1 MPIVRRSLIVAYTT
15 LRYELHDHILKL
27 TFSRPEKLNAFS
39 RELVRE
45 TIDAFQ
51 LAEADDEVHL
61 IIVTGAGR
69 AFSAGYDIS
78 GVGDEHERSPYG
90 WRLHQ
95 RENLTFSLQ
104 PWQISKPVIAMI
116 NGYCLAGACE
126 FALMCALRVASDK
139 ATFGEPEIRFGAGA
153 PILITPWIVG
163 LTKAKELLY
172 TGDTM
177 DAHEALRLNM
187 INKVVPHDTLEEET
201 YKLARRL
208 LKIAP
213 ENLRLTKQA
222 INKSFELMGLKQ
234 ALEYNVEVVTI
245 METTETEVQRTFNH
259 IKKEKGLRAA
269 LDWRD
274 DRFREE

>member
-1 MPIVRRSLIVAYTT
+1 MPYTT
-15 LRYELHDHILKL
+15 IRYEVHDHILQL
-27 TFSRPEKLNAFS
+27 TFNRPEKLNAFN

-45 TIDAFQ
+45 TIAAFE
-51 LAEADDEVHL
+51 LAEADDEVQL

-78 GVGDEHERSPYG
+78 GARGEQERSPYG

-104 PWQISKPVIAMI
+104 PWQVSKPVIAMI

-126 FALMCALRVASDK
+126 FALLCDLRVASEQ

-187 INKVVPHDTLEEET
+187 INKVVPHEKLEEET
-201 YKLARRL
+201 YKLARRI

-213 ENLRLTKQA
+213 ENVRLTKQA
-222 INKSFELMGLKQ
+222 INKTYELMGLKQ

-245 METTETEVQRTFNH
+245 MENTETEVQRTFNQ
-259 IKKEKGLRAA
+259 IKQEKGLRAA

-274 DRFREE
+274 ARFNE

>member
-1 MPIVRRSLIVAYTT
+1 VCVIKRSAAVPFNTIL
-15 LRYELHDHILKL
+15 YEIQDNILKI
-27 TFSRPEKLNAFS
+27 TFNRPEKLNAFS

-45 TIDAFQ
+45 TIEAFQ
-51 LAEADDEVHL
+51 LADADDEVHL
-61 IIVTGAGR
+61 IVVTGAGR

-78 GVGDEHERSPYG
+78 GGRDEPERSPYN

-95 RENLTFSLQ
+95 RENLNFSLQ
-104 PWQISKPVIAMI
+104 PWQVSKPVIAMV

-126 FALMCALRVASDK
+126 FALMCDLRVASDK

-177 DAHEALRLNM
+177 DAQEALRLNM
-187 INKVVPHDTLEEET
+187 INKVVPHETLQEET
-201 YKLARRL
+201 YKLARRI

-213 ENLRLTKQA
+213 ENVRLTKQA
-222 INKSFELMGLKQ
+222 INKTFEMMGLKH

-245 METTETEVQRTFNH
+245 MENTETEVQRTFNQ
-259 IKKEKGLRAA
+259 IKQEKGLRAA

-274 DRFREE
+274 ARFKE

>member
-1 MPIVRRSLIVAYTT
+1 MVSYTT
-15 LRYELHDHILKL
+15 LGYELHDHILKL
-27 TFSRPEKLNAFS
+27 TFNRPEKLNAFS

-126 FALMCALRVASDK
+126 FALMCDLRVASDK

-187 INKVVPHDTLEEET
+187 INKVVPHDKLEEET

-222 INKSFELMGLKQ
+222 VNKTFELMGLKQ
-234 ALEYNVEVVTI
+234 ALEYNVEVVTV
-245 METTETEVQRTFNH
+245 METTETEVRRTFNQ

>member
-1 MPIVRRSLIVAYTT
+1 VPYTSV
-15 LRYELHDHILKL
+15 LYEVSDHILKL
-27 TFSRPEKLNAFS
+27 TFNRPQKLNAFS

-45 TIDAFQ
+45 VIAAFAQ
-51 LAEADDEVHL
+51 AEADDDVDL

-78 GVGDEHERSPYG
+78 GERPEHERSPYG

-104 PWQISKPVIAMI
+104 PWQASKPVIAMI

-126 FALMCALRVASDK
+126 FALMCDLRVASDQ

-172 TGDTM
+172 TGDTL

-187 INKVVPHDTLEEET
+187 INSVVPHPRLEEET
-201 YKLARRL
+201 YRLARRI

-222 INKSFELMGLKQ
+222 INKTYEMMGLKQ
-234 ALEYNVEVVTI
+234 ALEYNLEVVTI
-245 METTETEVQRTFNH
+245 MENTETEVQRTFNQ
-259 IKKEKGLRAA
+259 IKQEQGLRAA
-269 LDWRD
+269 FAWRD
-274 DRFREE
+274 ARFKE

>member
-1 MPIVRRSLIVAYTT
+1 VPFHTIL
-15 LRYELHDHILKL
+15 YELQDNILKI
-27 TFSRPEKLNAFS
+27 TFNRPEKLNAFS
-39 RELVRE
+39 RELVHE
-45 TIDAFQ
+45 TIEAFQ

-61 IIVTGAGR
+61 IVVTGAGR

-78 GVGDEHERSPYG
+78 GGHNEQERAPYN

-95 RENLTFSLQ
+95 LENLTFSLQ
-104 PWQISKPVIAMI
+104 PWQVSKPVIAMV

-126 FALMCALRVASDK
+126 FALMCDLRVASEQ

-172 TGDTM
+172 TGDM
-177 DAHEALRLNM
+177 LDAQEALRCNM
-187 INKVVPHDTLEEET
+187 INKVVPHEALQDET
-201 YKLARRL
+201 YKLARRI

-213 ENLRLTKQA
+213 ENVRLTKQA
-222 INKSFELMGLKQ
+222 INKTYEMMGLKQ

-245 METTETEVQRTFNH
+245 METTETEVQRTFNQ
-259 IKKEKGLRAA
+259 IKQEKGLRAA

-274 DRFREE
+274 ARFKDS

>member
-1 MPIVRRSLIVAYTT
+1 VPFNTILFDIQ
-15 LRYELHDHILKL
+15 EHILTI
-27 TFSRPEKLNAFS
+27 TFNRPEKLNAFS
-39 RELVRE
+39 RELVHE
-45 TIDAFQ
+45 TIEAFQ

-61 IIVTGAGR
+61 VIVTGAGR

-78 GVGDEHERSPYG
+78 GGRDEGERSPYT

-104 PWQISKPVIAMI
+104 PWQLSKPVIAMV

-126 FALMCALRVASDK
+126 FALMCDLRVSSEK

-187 INKVVPHDTLEEET
+187 VNKVVPHETLREET
-201 YKLARRL
+201 AKLARRI

-213 ENLRLTKQA
+213 ENIRLTKQA
-222 INKSFELMGLKQ
+222 INKSFEMMGLKH

-245 METTETEVQRTFNH
+245 MENTETEVQRTFNQ
-259 IKKEKGLRAA
+259 IKQEKGLRAA

-274 DRFREE
+274 PRFKE

>member
-1 MPIVRRSLIVAYTT
+1 VPFQTILYDVR
-15 LRYELHDHILKL
+15 DNILQI
-27 TFSRPEKLNAFS
+27 TFTRPEKLNAFS

-45 TIDAFQ
+45 TVEAFQ
-51 LAEADDEVHL
+51 LAEADDDVHL

-78 GVGDEHERSPYG
+78 GERNEQERSAYN

-95 RENLTFSLQ
+95 RENLAFSLQ
-104 PWQISKPVIAMI
+104 PWQISKPVIAMV

-126 FALMCALRVASDK
+126 FALMCDLRVASDT

-177 DAHEALRLNM
+177 DAHEALRFNM
-187 INKVVPHDTLEEET
+187 VNKVVPPERLQEET
-201 YKLARRL
+201 YKLARRI

-213 ENLRLTKQA
+213 ENVRLTKQA
-222 INKSFELMGLKQ
+222 INKTYEMMGLKQ

-245 METTETEVQRTFNH
+245 MENTETEIQRTFNQ
-259 IKKEKGLRAA
+259 IKQEQGLRAA

-274 DRFREE
+274 ARFKE

>member
-1 MPIVRRSLIVAYTT
+1 VSYRTIL
-15 LRYELHDHILKL
+15 YEVQDHILKL
-27 TFSRPEKLNAFS
+27 TFNRPEKLNAFN

-51 LAEADDEVHL
+51 LAELDEEVHL

-78 GVGDEHERSPYG
+78 GTPAEHERSPYG

-104 PWQISKPVIAMI
+104 PWQVSKPVIAMI

-126 FALMCALRVASDK
+126 FALMCDLRVASEQ

-172 TGDTM
+172 TGDTL
-177 DAHEALRLNM
+177 DAQEALRLNM
-187 INKVVPHDTLEEET
+187 VNKVVPHEALEAET
-201 YKLARRL
+201 YKLARRI

-213 ENLRLTKQA
+213 ESLRLTKQA
-222 INKSFELMGLKQ
+222 INKTFELMGLRH
-234 ALEYNVEVVTI
+234 ALEYNVEVVTV
-245 METTETEVQRTFNH
+245 METTETEVQRTFNR
-259 IKKEKGLRAA
+259 IKQEQGLRAA

-274 DRFREE
+274 ARFREA

>member
-1 MPIVRRSLIVAYTT
+1 MSYTT
-15 LRYELHDHILKL
+15 ILYEVRDHILKL
-27 TFSRPEKLNAFS
+27 TFNRPQKLNAFT
-39 RELVRE
+39 RELVHE
-45 TIDAFQ
+45 TIEAFEA
-51 LAEADDEVHL
+51 AEADDAVQL

-78 GVGDEHERSPYG
+78 GERGEHERSPYG

-104 PWQISKPVIAMI
+104 PWQVSKPVIAMI

-126 FALMCALRVASDK
+126 FALMCDLRVASDQ

-187 INKVVPHDTLEEET
+187 INKVAPHEKLEEET
-201 YKLARRL
+201 YKLARRI
-208 LKIAP
+208 LKIPP

-222 INKSFELMGLKQ
+222 INKAYELMGLKQ

-245 METTETEVQRTFNH
+245 MENTETEVQRTFNQ
-259 IKKEKGLRAA
+259 IKQEKGLRAA

-274 DRFREE
+274 ARFRE

>member
-1 MPIVRRSLIVAYTT
+1 VPYNT
-15 LRYELHDHILKL
+15 LLYERQDHILTL
-27 TFSRPEKLNAFS
+27 TFNRPEKLNAFS
-39 RELVRE
+39 RELVHE
-45 TIDAFQ
+45 TIEAFQ
-51 LAEADDEVHL
+51 LAEADDEIHL

-78 GVGDEHERSPYG
+78 GVRDEAERSPYG
-90 WRLHQ
+90 WRIHQ

-104 PWQISKPVIAMI
+104 PWQVSKPVIAMV

-126 FALMCALRVASDK
+126 FALMCDLRVASDK

-177 DAHEALRLNM
+177 DAQEALRLNM
-187 INKVVPHDTLEEET
+187 VNKVVPHEGLAEET
-201 YKLARRL
+201 DKLARRI

-222 INKSFELMGLKQ
+222 INKTYEIMGLRQ
-234 ALEYNVEVVTI
+234 ALDYNVEVVTI
-245 METTETEVQRTFNH
+245 MENTETEIQRTFNQ
-259 IKKEKGLRAA
+259 IKNEKGLRAA

-274 DRFREE
+274 ARFRE

>member
-1 MPIVRRSLIVAYTT
+1 MPFNT
-15 LRYELHDHILKL
+15 ILYDMQDNILTL
-27 TFSRPEKLNAFS
+27 TFNRPEKLNAYS

-45 TIDAFQ
+45 TIEAFQ
-51 LAEADDEVHL
+51 LAEADDDVHL

-78 GVGDEHERSPYG
+78 GGRDEQERSPYN

-104 PWQISKPVIAMI
+104 PWQASKPVLAMI

-126 FALMCALRVASDK
+126 FALMCDLRVASDR

-187 INKVVPHDTLEEET
+187 INKVVPHETLQEET
-201 YKLARRL
+201 HKLARRI

-213 ENLRLTKQA
+213 ENIRLTKQA
-222 INKSFELMGLKQ
+222 INKTFEMMGLKH

-245 METTETEVQRTFNH
+245 MENTETEVQRTFNE
-259 IKKEKGLRAA
+259 IKQEKGLRAA

-274 DRFREE
+274 ARFRE

>member
-1 MPIVRRSLIVAYTT
+1 MRVIKRSRIVSYDT
-15 LRYELHDHILKL
+15 LCYELHDSILKL
-27 TFSRPEKLNAFS
+27 TFNRPEKLNAFS

-78 GVGDEHERSPYG
+78 GVGDEPERSPYG

-126 FALMCALRVASDK
+126 FALMCDLRVASDK

-187 INKVVPHDTLEEET
+187 INKVVPHDQLEEET
-201 YKLARRL
+201 YKLARRI

-222 INKSFELMGLKQ
+222 INKTFELMGLKQ
-234 ALEYNVEVVTI
+234 ALEYNVEVVTV

>member
-1 MPIVRRSLIVAYTT
+1 VPYNT
-15 LRYELHDHILKL
+15 LLYEMQDHILTL
-27 TFSRPEKLNAFS
+27 TFNRPEKLNAFS
-39 RELVRE
+39 RELVHE
-45 TIDAFQ
+45 TIEAFQ
-51 LAEADDEVHL
+51 LAEADDDVHL

-78 GVGDEHERSPYG
+78 GVRDEAERSPYR
-90 WRLHQ
+90 WRIHQ

-104 PWQISKPVIAMI
+104 PWQVSKPVIAMV

-126 FALMCALRVASDK
+126 FALMCDLRVASDK
-139 ATFGEPEIRFGAGA
+139 AIFGEPEIRFGAGA

-172 TGDTM
+172 TGDTL
-177 DAHEALRLNM
+177 DAQEALRLNM
-187 INKVVPHDTLEEET
+187 VNKAVPHETLAEET
-201 YKLARRL
+201 DKLARRI

-222 INKSFELMGLKQ
+222 INKTYEMMGLRQ
-234 ALEYNVEVVTI
+234 ALDYNVELVTI
-245 METTETEVQRTFNH
+245 MENTETEIQRTFNQ
-259 IKKEKGLRAA
+259 IKNEKGLRAA

-274 DRFREE
+274 ARFRE